1 MSSIGQALQERDAN
15 RAFLFSDLTENEG
28 TSDESCDESEKQQ
41 ATPMKSKNIPQIC
54 LPSVN
59 FLIVMFPFIWFGMTT
74 RNFIP
79 HVEEDLVGGMRA
91 VSNDATFFS
100 AFVDSHL
107 SLEEK
112 NTTIGKIVTS
122 DGDEIA
128 TYTKVSENIV
138 NCNVNERLLTP
149 NDFNKFANVF
159 CDAVA
164 QEMKIIIH
172 MH

>member
-1 MSSIGQALQERDAN
+1 
-15 RAFLFSDLTENEG
+15 
-28 TSDESCDESEKQQ
+28 
-41 ATPMKSKNIPQIC
+41 MKI
-54 LPSVN
+54 
-59 FLIVMFPFIWFGMTT
+59 F
-74 RNFIP
+74 
-79 HVEEDLVGGMRA
+79 
-91 VSNDATFFS
+91 SNDATFFS
-100 AFVDSHL
+100 AFVHSHI

-112 NTTIGKIVTS
+112 NATLGKIVTS

-164 QEMKIIIH
+164 QETKIIIFH
-172 MH
+172 SKTEPMMSQFGDNSIIRCLKSTARNTGNFGFTLEQPNVIGGVSAAGSYLSSLKFGKYCIFLRSYKIVSFIKTLRVQ

>member
-1 MSSIGQALQERDAN
+1 
-15 RAFLFSDLTENEG
+15 
-28 TSDESCDESEKQQ
+28 
-41 ATPMKSKNIPQIC
+41 MKI
-54 LPSVN
+54 L
-59 FLIVMFPFIWFGMTT
+59 
-74 RNFIP
+74 
-79 HVEEDLVGGMRA
+79 
-91 VSNDATFFS
+91 SNDATFFS
-100 AFVDSHL
+100 AFVHSHL

-112 NTTIGKIVTS
+112 NATLGKIVTS

-164 QEMKIIIH
+164 QETKIIIFH
-172 MH
+172 SKTEPMMSQFGDNSIIRCLKSTAWNTGNIGFTLEQPNVIGGVSAAGLYLSSLKFGKYCIF